1 MRVALEFQRRIPH
14 SDAAILHY
22 DHSLYGD
29 DPISAARNFAR
40 IVSGLG
46 KRPAIVF
53 LHEGLPALPR
63 RPLFKPWSSAFLP
76 TWKGHLARRTMTHA
90 INSGKSLTALVHSE
104 HMRREWIGVGAL
116 PSRVK
121 AIVYPMRP
129 AESLVEPRSLSDADK
144 VELTIF
150 GFVTEYKGYEIALN
164 AMRLLPESY
173 VLNIAGGCV
182 PSSHNDRTLDAIHG
196 FIQTGRW
203 PYRLQYEPIATIR
216 RRYSEAE
223 RQSMEKRVKFTGHVP
238 PECVADIMGRTD
250 IALVP
255 YRRSC
260 GSAVLADALEF
271 ARPTIAAA
279 LPVFCDLER
288 RANCLRLV
296 APDAPFELAH
306 AIRELAGNLVERRR
320 MFSAARLFAETYS
333 FAVLASDC
341 LSLLASPA
349 KGQSDVTHDYALA
362 KRAIWGQN

>member
-1 MRVALEFQRRIPH
+1 
-14 SDAAILHY
+14 
-22 DHSLYGD
+22 
-29 DPISAARNFAR
+29 
-40 IVSGLG
+40 
-46 KRPAIVF
+46 
-53 LHEGLPALPR
+53 
-63 RPLFKPWSSAFLP
+63 
-76 TWKGHLARRTMTHA
+76 
-90 INSGKSLTALVHSE
+90 
-104 HMRREWIGVGAL
+104 MRREWTGVGVL
-116 PSRVK
+116 PSRVQ

-129 AESLVEPRSLSDADK
+129 AESPVEPRSLSDADT

-164 AMRLLPESY
+164 AMRLLPENY
-173 VLNIAGGCV
+173 VLNIAGGYI
-182 PSSHNDRTLDAIHG
+182 PFHRTDRTMDAIHG

-203 PYRLQYEPIATIR
+203 PYRIQYAPIATIP

-223 RQSMEKRVKFTGHVP
+223 RHSMETRVKFIGHVP
-238 PECVADIMGRTD
+238 AERVADIMGRTD

-279 LPVFCDLER
+279 LPVFCDLEK

-296 APDAPFELAH
+296 TPDAPFELAH

-320 MFSAARLFAETYS
+320 MFNAARLFAETYS
-333 FAVLASDC
+333 FAALASHC
-341 LSLLASPA
+341 LSFLAGPV
-349 KGQSDVTHDYALA
+349 KGQSDLTHNHAVA